1 MPGVVAGSNR
11 GTLLQKT
18 EGLSKSLTLFLY
30 SRPRKPAPFRQE
42 EPGRLYSKE
51 PELSKKKGPNSG
63 FPNKMAQ
70 RDHSMKKATLA
81 ALRSRVQSA
90 NQYLVP
96 PQRWPTYRQGTPDS
110 EGKASNRSQNKERGT
125 WKKQIT
131 QKNER

>member
-1 MPGVVAGSNR
+1 MWLLGV
-11 GTLLQKT
+11 LQKT

-70 RDHSMKKATLA
+70 RDHSMEKPTLA
-81 ALRSRVQSA
+81 ALHSGVQSV
-90 NQYLVP
+90 NQYLVS
-96 PQRWPTYRQGTPDS
+96 PQRWPTYRQGTPDL
-110 EGKASNRSQNKERGT
+110 EGKVSNRSQNREMNVEETNHAGKL
-125 WKKQIT
+125 KLK
-131 QKNER
+131 